1 MTKTKFVKILRNLDR
16 NWDGL
21 SYDVIRDMVEVL
33 RKNGEI
39 KPANFME
46 QKMIEIVGNNLFNH
60 EQTYNDLWALCHFM
74 SHGEYKIVSQTFVQT
89 LENLDEKGLAGTAE
103 LN

>member
-1 MTKTKFVKILRNLDR
+1 MTKLKFVQILRNLDR
-16 NWDGL
+16 NCEGL

-46 QKMIEIVGNNLFNH
+46 QQMIEIVGKNLFNH
-60 EQTYNDLWALCHFM
+60 EQTYADLC
-74 SHGEYKIVSQTFVQT
+74 
-89 LENLDEKGLAGTAE
+89 E
-103 LN
+103 L

>member
-1 MTKTKFVKILRNLDR
+1 MTKLKFVQILRNLDR
-16 NWDGL
+16 NCEGL

-46 QKMIEIVGNNLFNH
+46 QQMIEIVGKNLFNN
-60 EQTYNDLWALCHFM
+60 EQTYADLW
-74 SHGEYKIVSQTFVQT
+74 
-89 LENLDEKGLAGTAE
+89 E
-103 LN
+103 L

>member
-16 NWDGL
+16 NCEGL
-21 SYDVIRDMVEVL
+21 SYEVIRDMVEVL

-46 QKMIEIVGNNLFNH
+46 QQMIEIVRKNLFNH
-60 EQTYNDLWALCHFM
+60 EQTYADLW
-74 SHGEYKIVSQTFVQT
+74 
-89 LENLDEKGLAGTAE
+89 E
-103 LN
+103 L